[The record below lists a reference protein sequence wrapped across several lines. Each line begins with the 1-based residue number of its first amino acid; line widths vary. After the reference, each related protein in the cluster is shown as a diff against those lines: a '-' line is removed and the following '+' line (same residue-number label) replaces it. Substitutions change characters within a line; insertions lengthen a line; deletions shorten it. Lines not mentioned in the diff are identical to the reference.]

1 MQLIKRVP
9 KQARQK
15 TTKHMRMFFV
25 ILMKGERIMNEN
37 NNKKIKQK
45 VMSRITE
52 IKFANTLSSISSIV
66 VIITSIFM
74 CYVSMRKPD
83 KKQEYDDDD
92 KHRIKRDGVV

>member
-1 MQLIKRVP
+1 
-9 KQARQK
+9 
-15 TTKHMRMFFV
+15 
-25 ILMKGERIMNEN
+25 MNEN

-83 KKQEYDDDD
+83 VK
-92 KHRIKRDGVV
+92 

>member
-1 MQLIKRVP
+1 
-9 KQARQK
+9 
-15 TTKHMRMFFV
+15 MRMFFV
-25 ILMKGERIMNEN
+25 ILMKGVRIVNEN

-66 VIITSIFM
+66 VIITSILM

-83 KKQEYDDDD
+83 VK
-92 KHRIKRDGVV
+92 